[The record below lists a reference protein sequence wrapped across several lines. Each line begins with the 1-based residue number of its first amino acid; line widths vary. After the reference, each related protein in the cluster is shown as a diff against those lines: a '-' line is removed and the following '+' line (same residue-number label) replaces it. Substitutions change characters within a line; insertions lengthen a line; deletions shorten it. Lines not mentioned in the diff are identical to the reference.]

1 LYAKVE
7 PFIGFDEAYE
17 ELYQTYLEK
26 LSDYKIKTI
35 LDVGCGNGNF
45 LLHLQK
51 LYLAQGIDI
60 SYEMV
65 KIAQAKGVDASCLP
79 LEKVEQKYDAL
90 LSVAD
95 VLNYLDKSDL
105 EKFLKDVESH
115 LFDDGIFICDIN
127 TLFGFSEVTAGSL
140 SIDEDDTFI
149 SIDSEF
155 EDEKLYTTITMF
167 TKDGKNYTKEQ
178 EDILQYYHTIKDIEN
193 LSSLKLVSVDEVALF
208 SKESDKSLLVF
219 RKETRECSK
228 NFDTP

>member
-1 LYAKVE
+1 
-7 PFIGFDEAYE
+7 
-17 ELYQTYLEK
+17 
-26 LSDYKIKTI
+26 
-35 LDVGCGNGNF
+35 
-45 LLHLQK
+45 
-51 LYLAQGIDI
+51 
-60 SYEMV
+60 M
-65 KIAQAKGVDASCLP
+65 
-79 LEKVEQKYDAL
+79 
-90 LSVAD
+90 
-95 VLNYLDKSDL
+95 
-105 EKFLKDVESH
+105 ESH
-115 LFDDGIFICDIN
+115 LWDDGIFICDIN

-219 RKETRECSK
+219 RKETRERSK

>member
-1 LYAKVE
+1 MFA
-7 PFIGFDEAYE
+7 
-17 ELYQTYLEK
+17 TR
-26 LSDYKIKTI
+26 KI
-35 LDVGCGNGNF
+35 
-45 LLHLQK
+45 
-51 LYLAQGIDI
+51 
-60 SYEMV
+60 
-65 KIAQAKGVDASCLP
+65 
-79 LEKVEQKYDAL
+79 EQKYDAL
-90 LSVAD
+90 LAVAD

-219 RKETRECSK
+219 RKETRERSK

>member
-1 LYAKVE
+1 MFAT
-7 PFIGFDEAYE
+7 G
-17 ELYQTYLEK
+17 
-26 LSDYKIKTI
+26 KI
-35 LDVGCGNGNF
+35 
-45 LLHLQK
+45 
-51 LYLAQGIDI
+51 
-60 SYEMV
+60 
-65 KIAQAKGVDASCLP
+65 
-79 LEKVEQKYDAL
+79 EQKYDAL
-90 LSVAD
+90 LAVAD

-178 EDILQYYHTIKDIEN
+178 EDILQYYHTIKDIES

-219 RKETRECSK
+219 RKETRERSK

>member
-1 LYAKVE
+1 LTPNKNLDLYAKVE

-60 SYEMV
+60 SSKMV

-90 LSVAD
+90 LAVAD

-167 TKDGKNYTKEQ
+167 TKDGKNYKKEQ

-219 RKETRECSK
+219 RKETR
-228 NFDTP
+228 

>member
-1 LYAKVE
+1 LTPNKNLDLYAKVE

-60 SYEMV
+60 SSKMV

-90 LSVAD
+90 LAVAD

-115 LFDDGIFICDIN
+115 LWDDGIFICDIN

-167 TKDGKNYTKEQ
+167 TKDGKNYKKEQ
-178 EDILQYYHTIKDIEN
+178 EDILQYYHTIKDIDN
-193 LSSLKLVSVDEVALF
+193 LTSLKLISVDEVALF

-219 RKETRECSK
+219 RKEI
-228 NFDTP
+228 

>member
-1 LYAKVE
+1 LTPNKNLDLYAKVE

-17 ELYQTYLEK
+17 ELYQTYLKK

-60 SYEMV
+60 SSKMV

-90 LSVAD
+90 LAVAD

-115 LFDDGIFICDIN
+115 LWDDGIFICDIN

-167 TKDGKNYTKEQ
+167 TKDGKNYKKEQ

-219 RKETRECSK
+219 RKETR
-228 NFDTP
+228 